1 MNHRKKTQQVETK
14 IFRGV
19 GYLLLV
25 GAAFCTMIPMLWLLT
40 SSFKTANEIFAVPI
54 QWFPNLPPRVA
65 SSPYIVEDA
74 YPKIEKPMAVD
85 EAVMENP
92 AAPTHTDNLGGSAV
106 THRSKWEVFQLC
118 LVRRITNRNNRGF
131 MATTGRRVAR
141 RGLERH
147 NGFGYCGGARH
158 YYS

>member
-1 MNHRKKTQQVETK
+1 MNQRKKTQQIEIK
-14 IFRGV
+14 IFRGI

-54 QWFPNLPPRVA
+54 EWFPNLPPRVA

-74 YPKIEKPMAVD
+74 YPKIKKPMAVD
-85 EAVMENP
+85 EAEWKTLQPQLTQIVWSETQAHI
-92 AAPTHTDNLGGSAV
+92 AANAKLSNYVSSEELQTEIIEGLWQQLVAGLPD
-106 THRSKWEVFQLC
+106 EVW
-118 LVRRITNRNNRGF
+118 RR
-131 MATTGRRVAR
+131 
-141 RGLERH
+141 H
-147 NGFGYCGGARH
+147 DGFGYDGGEGR

>member
-1 MNHRKKTQQVETK
+1 MNQKKKTQQVQIK

-54 QWFPNLPPRVA
+54 EWFPNLPPRVA

-74 YPKIEKPMAVD
+74 YPKTANEILKDRWRWMKQ
-85 EAVMENP
+85 
-92 AAPTHTDNLGGSAV
+92 HGK
-106 THRSKWEVFQLC
+106 R
-118 LVRRITNRNNRGF
+118 
-131 MATTGRRVAR
+131 
-141 RGLERH
+141 
-147 NGFGYCGGARH
+147 
-158 YYS
+158 YSPNSQR

>member
-1 MNHRKKTQQVETK
+1 MNEKKKTRQVEIK

-25 GAAFCTMIPMLWLLT
+25 GAAFCTMIPMLWLIT

-54 QWFPNLPPRVA
+54 EWFPNLPPRVA

-85 EAVMENP
+85 EAEWKTLQP
-92 AAPTHTDNLGGSAV
+92 
-106 THRSKWEVFQLC
+106 QLTQIIWAEAQAH
-118 LVRRITNRNNRGF
+118 ITANAKLSNYVSSEELQAQTR
-131 MATTGRRVAR
+131 
-141 RGLERH
+141 E
-147 NGFGYCGGARH
+147 
-158 YYS
+158 